1 MVEGMMAFFADAFQY
16 IYKVRLM
23 KLLWY
28 ADALAF
34 SRRGYAISGLVY
46 CHEQYGALP
55 IGSRD
60 LIYLSNVSVIEEED
74 DDKTRY
80 RISCNDH
87 NFEALDQDEI
97 TILQDVVNRFI
108 GKTTE
113 EIINTIKSFLTSKLK
128 SDENDIIILF
138 KKYIPTVDDKEKE
151 LGIIIHYL
159 LSYISILQHFEIVWY
174 INEVEKPTFTYNEH
188 YPDKIDS
195 LNTSIYID
203 YEKVFELVLNTAIEM
218 KEKREEELIK

>member
-1 MVEGMMAFFADAFQY
+1 MNFNFYMNYHLV
-16 IYKVRLM
+16 K
-23 KLLWY
+23 K
-28 ADALAF
+28 
-34 SRRGYAISGLVY
+34 GYT
-46 CHEQYGALP
+46 
-55 IGSRD
+55 
-60 LIYLSNVSVIEEED
+60 NIEE
-74 DDKTRY
+74 
-80 RISCNDH
+80 IP
-87 NFEALDQDEI
+87 
-97 TILQDVVNRFI
+97 V
-108 GKTTE
+108 E

-128 SDENDIIILF
+128 SAENDIIILF
-138 KKYIPTVDDKEKE
+138 KKYIPAVDDKEKE

>member
-1 MVEGMMAFFADAFQY
+1 MNFNFYMNYHLV
-16 IYKVRLM
+16 K
-23 KLLWY
+23 K
-28 ADALAF
+28 
-34 SRRGYAISGLVY
+34 GYT
-46 CHEQYGALP
+46 
-55 IGSRD
+55 
-60 LIYLSNVSVIEEED
+60 NIEE
-74 DDKTRY
+74 
-80 RISCNDH
+80 IP
-87 NFEALDQDEI
+87 
-97 TILQDVVNRFI
+97 V
-108 GKTTE
+108 E
-113 EIINTIKSFLTSKLK
+113 EIINIIKSFLTSKLK
-128 SDENDIIILF
+128 SAENDIIILF